1 MPRPLLLLLP
11 LAAGVLAAGVL
22 AAPPVQEQTC
32 RQFRTCADAVKA
44 LEAGNRQLDRDGDG
58 IPCETPCRACRPPA
72 APNQGR
78 QLLPQARAAIAA
90 DAERWGA

>member
-1 MPRPLLLLLP
+1 MLKVCACLSMPRPLLLLLP

-44 LEAGNRQLDRDGDG
+44 LEAGNRRLDRDGDG
-58 IPCETPCRACRPPA
+58 IPCETLCKGYRPA
-72 APNQGR
+72 ASPKKPR
-78 QLLPQARAAIAA
+78 
-90 DAERWGA
+90 